1 MRNSLQS
8 DIILWINFQSLE
20 LEYLDI
26 QAIKKV
32 IQNGNAVLGIEMGST
47 RIKAV
52 LIDEKHNPIASGS
65 HGWENRF
72 ENGVWTYHLD
82 DVWTGLQDAYK
93 NLKDNVFEK
102 YGVKLTKLKAMGFS
116 AMMHGYLPFDKD
128 GKQLA
133 EFRTWRNTIT
143 EKASSELTELFKFNI
158 PQRWSIAHLYQA
170 ILNQEEHISNID
182 FLTTLEGYVHW
193 MLTGKKVIGIG
204 EAAGMFPIDST
215 KNCYDEKMV
224 EQFNALVKQKGYSFD
239 LLQLLPEILLAGD
252 LAGTLTKE
260 GALLLDP
267 TGELESGCPLCP
279 PEGDAGTGMVATNS
293 VAAKTG
299 NISAGTSIFGMI
311 VLDKALSDVY
321 TEIDMVTTPTGKPVA
336 MVHCNTCTSDLDA
349 YVKLFAEVLT
359 NSGVEVNK
367 PALYDMLYLEALKGD
382 ADCNGIIS
390 FNYYSGEPVTD
401 TAEGRPLLVRM
412 PDSKFNLANFMR
424 AQLYGTMATLR
435 LGMNILFDKENV
447 QIAKLLGH
455 GGLFKTPV
463 VGQKLMAGALN
474 TPVAVME
481 TAGEGGAWGI
491 ALLAAY
497 MANKGKESLEE
508 YLDNKVFA
516 EYKATVIEPDK
527 ADVDGFNEYI
537 NRYESAVAVEKS
549 AINTLK

>member
-1 MRNSLQS
+1 MN
-8 DIILWINFQSLE
+8 
-20 LEYLDI
+20 I
-26 QAIKKV
+26 QAIKNTV
-32 IQNGNAVLGIEMGST
+32 ETGNAILGIELGST

-52 LIDEKHNPIASGS
+52 LIDENHKPIASGS

-82 DVWTGLQDAYK
+82 DVWAGLQDAYK
-93 NLKDNVFEK
+93 NLKADVEEK

-143 EKASSELTELFKFNI
+143 EQSASELTELFKFNI

-170 ILNQEEHISNID
+170 MLNKEEHLPKID

-193 MLTGKKVIGIG
+193 MLTGEKVIGIG

-215 KNCYDEKMV
+215 KNCYDKKMV
-224 EQFNALVKQKGYSFD
+224 EQFDALVIEKGYSFK
-239 LLQLLPEILLAGD
+239 LLDILPKILLAGD
-252 LAGTLTKE
+252 NAGILTKE

-267 TGELESGCPLCP
+267 TGELECGCPLCP

-311 VLDKALSDVY
+311 VLDKALSNVY
-321 TEIDMVTTPTGKPVA
+321 TEIDIVTTPTGKPVA

-349 YVKLFAEVLT
+349 YVKLFAEVLA

-367 PALYDMLYLEALKGD
+367 PALYDMLYAEALKGD

-412 PDSKFNLANFMR
+412 PDTKFTLANFMR

-435 LGMNILFDKENV
+435 LGMNILFDNENV
-447 QIAKLLGH
+447 QIEKLLGH

-497 MANKGKESLEE
+497 MVNKVNEPLED
-508 YLDNKVFA
+508 YLENKVFA
-516 EYKATVIEPDK
+516 EYKASVIEPDK
-527 ADVDGFNEYI
+527 ADADGFNEYI
-537 NRYESAVAVEKS
+537 KRYESAVAVEKS
-549 AINTLK
+549 AIDVLK

>member
-1 MRNSLQS
+1 M
-8 DIILWINFQSLE
+8 
-20 LEYLDI
+20 DI
-26 QAIKKV
+26 QAIKST
-32 IQNGNAVLGIEMGST
+32 IENGSAVLGIEMGST

-52 LIDEKHNPIASGS
+52 LIDEKHNPIASGA
-65 HGWENRF
+65 HDWENRL

-93 NLKDNVFEK
+93 KLKEDVFEK
-102 YGVKLTKLKAMGFS
+102 YGVKLTNIKSMGFS

-143 EKASSELTELFKFNI
+143 EQSAEELTKLFRFNI

-170 ILNQEEHISNID
+170 ILNGEDHLPNID

-193 MLTGKKVIGIG
+193 MLTGEKVIGIG

-224 EQFNALVKQKGYSFD
+224 ADFDAKIADKGYNWK
-239 LLQLLPEILLAGD
+239 LLDILPKILVAGEN
-252 LAGTLTKE
+252 AGTLTEK

-267 TGELESGCPLCP
+267 TGELEAGIPLCP
-279 PEGDAGTGMVATNS
+279 PEGDAGTGMAATNS
-293 VAAKTG
+293 VAVRTG

-349 YVKLFAEVLT
+349 YVKLFAEVLA

-367 PALYDMLYLEALKGD
+367 PALYDMLYEEALKGD

-412 PDSKFNLANFMR
+412 PDSKFSLANFMR
-424 AQLYGTMATLR
+424 SQLYGTMATLR

-447 QIAKLLGH
+447 QIEKLLGH

-491 ALLAAY
+491 ALLASY
-497 MANKGKESLEE
+497 MVNKSADESLES

-516 EYKATVIEPDK
+516 DYKASVIEPDK
-527 ADVDGFNEYI
+527 TDVDGFNEYI
-537 NRYESAVAVEKS
+537 KRYSLAVAVEKS
-549 AINTLK
+549 AIANLK

>member
-1 MRNSLQS
+1 M
-8 DIILWINFQSLE
+8 
-20 LEYLDI
+20 DI
-26 QAIKKV
+26 QAIKTT
-32 IQNGNAVLGIEMGST
+32 IENGNAVLGIEMGST

-82 DVWTGLQDAYK
+82 DVWAGLQDAYA
-93 NLKDNVFEK
+93 NLKAEVLEK
-102 YGVKLTKLKAMGFS
+102 YGVKLTKFKAMGFS

-143 EKASSELTELFKFNI
+143 EQAASELTELFKFNI

-170 ILNQEEHISNID
+170 ILNGEDHLPNID

-193 MLTGKKVIGIG
+193 MLTGEKVIGIG

-224 EQFNALVKQKGYSFD
+224 ADFDAKIEDKGYNWK
-239 LLQLLPEILLAGD
+239 LLDILPEILVAGEN
-252 LAGTLTKE
+252 AGYLTKE

-267 TGELESGCPLCP
+267 TGELEAGCPLCP

-311 VLDKALSDVY
+311 VLSQALSDVY

-349 YVKLFAEVLT
+349 YVKLFAEVLV

-367 PALYDMLYLEALKGD
+367 PALYDMLYAQALKGD
-382 ADCNGIIS
+382 TDCNGIIS

-401 TAEGRPLLVRM
+401 TTEGRPLLVRM
-412 PDSKFNLANFMR
+412 PDTKFTLANFMR

-447 QIAKLLGH
+447 QIEKLLGH

-497 MANKGKESLEE
+497 MANKNNEPLEE
-508 YLDNKVFA
+508 YLENKVFA
-516 EYKATVIEPDK
+516 DYKASVIEPDK

-537 NRYESAVAVEKS
+537 NRYSLAVAVEKA
-549 AINTLK
+549 AIDVLK